1 MSSKTGESYCAK
13 GVEGLFGMDNVIE
26 LYETYKKRKSGTIL
40 MTWAQFDELLRHIEN
55 TEWHGEDNPV
65 PAYEYQD
72 GKVALHL

>member
-1 MSSKTGESYCAK
+1 
-13 GVEGLFGMDNVIE
+13 MDNVIE

-65 PAYEYQD
+65 PAY
-72 GKVALHL
+72 